1 MARPTIRDIAEVAG
15 VSLATVDRVLNE
27 RPGVRETT
35 IRRVQE
41 AIDRLGYIRD
51 LSAANLAR
59 QRQYR
64 FAFVLPQGPS
74 QFVDTLCA
82 AVHET
87 EQADVADRVT
97 VRVIR
102 APSHDPHLL
111 VRLLDGLSPEE
122 VDGVAIMA
130 PETPQ
135 VRDAIG
141 RMKAAGLHVVA
152 LVSDQPNSERDHFV
166 GIDDRAAGRTAG
178 VLMGRFVR
186 RQPAE
191 VMIVANSM
199 QSRDSLER
207 RLGFDEVVAE
217 DFPGVRAL
225 PSLETHG
232 DPARM
237 AQVVAAALR
246 AHPDVSGIYS
256 LGSGNKPLL
265 ETLRRVGRPAGLVVI
280 AHELTPLTRRA
291 LEDREIDAVI
301 TQNVGH
307 LVRSALRVLKAKCD
321 RTRIFEAQERI
332 RIEILLRENLS

>member
-1 MARPTIRDIAEVAG
+1 MSRTGSRCG
-15 VSLATVDRVLNE
+15 
-27 RPGVRETT
+27 
-35 IRRVQE
+35 
-41 AIDRLGYIRD
+41 
-51 LSAANLAR
+51 
-59 QRQYR
+59 
-64 FAFVLPQGPS
+64 
-74 QFVDTLCA
+74 
-82 AVHET
+82 
-87 EQADVADRVT
+87 
-97 VRVIR
+97 VIR

-111 VRLLDGLSPEE
+111 VRLLDGLSPVE

-166 GIDDRAAGRTAG
+166 GIDDRGRRADRGRPDGPLRPPPAGG
-178 VLMGRFVR
+178 GDDR
-186 RQPAE
+186 REIP
-191 VMIVANSM
+191 M

-246 AHPDVSGIYS
+246 AHPDVAGIYS

-280 AHELTPLTRRA
+280 AHELTPVTRRA